1 MKALSLSTV
10 FILFLA
16 LTGQWAYADVNAVEA
31 TIDRNPV
38 MLDEAIRLTVT
49 ADGSVERDAFDS
61 SPLLKDFVVGRTSVS
76 SQTSIVNFDTKRTT
90 VWTTTL
96 FPRKEGTFT
105 IPALTI
111 EGKRTQPIN
120 VQVIPVQEQSNV
132 ARDYFVTTDI
142 DTKEAYLNQQLLYT
156 VKLFLSSNIERGS
169 LQAPEMQN
177 AEITQ
182 LGEDKQYTDIVNG
195 RRYQIIERQFAV
207 VPQSSGEFI
216 LRGPIFT
223 GEVMAANTNQRFG
236 FFNRTQQI
244 NRVGPDITVNIKPIP
259 SDINYPWLPSEMV
272 RVDEEWPQGDVF
284 VAGEPVT
291 RIVTLTALGVVEEQL
306 PDIPE
311 FYPPNFKLY
320 PDQSNTTT
328 VERNQN
334 LISQRQT
341 SLAII
346 PTESGT
352 FVLPEI
358 TIPWFNTLTEK
369 TEYATIPARTITVQA
384 ASNAN
389 NANTDAGSA
398 QGALN
403 NTANTQLPA
412 SDNNQTSS
420 ENSQGAETT
429 STASQSE
436 AELGPQI
443 QDSSILQS
451 PLFIGITAFI
461 SVCWLV
467 TLLGWYVTH
476 KKLKRL
482 LASGALP
489 NAAYSDTQSNNLSEQ
504 QAYEHLLA
512 VAKQH
517 NLKALDNALQ
527 KWLSLLNGDRSQRAM
542 PGDIPESKGIKV
554 PIEQLHRLRFSA
566 SQQANNDDSLKQ
578 HINLLIDAIKQTR
591 SNWLNNKESKK
602 NTLSDLY
609 PTS

>member
-1 MKALSLSTV
+1 MRALLQSTRIVFLLTLLLST
-10 FILFLA
+10 A
-16 LTGQWAYADVNAVEA
+16 AYADVNSLEA

-49 ADGSVERDAFDS
+49 ADGSADRDAFDS

-105 IPALTI
+105 IPSLTI
-111 EGKRTQPIN
+111 EGKSTKPIQ
-120 VQVIPVQEQSNV
+120 VKVIPVQEQSNV

-142 DTKEAYLNQQLLYT
+142 DVKEAYLNQQLLYT

-207 VPQSSGEFI
+207 VPQASGEFT

-259 SDINYPWLPSEMV
+259 QGIDYPWLPSEMV
-272 RVDEEWPQGDVF
+272 RVDEEWPQGDSF

-328 VERNQN
+328 VEKDQS

-346 PTESGT
+346 PTQPGN

-358 TIPWFNTLTEK
+358 TIPWFNTLTQQ
-369 TEYATIPARTITVQA
+369 TEYATIPARSITVA
-384 ASNAN
+384 PASGAN
-389 NANTDAGSA
+389 NANTPNSLDTPSMSSASNEDIQNDIPSTAKQPNASASSKDKPLDSASGEVNTDESTQLNWMVTCALLVLFIIALTGWLVTYRKLKQAQFMGPGITNKTGSA
-398 QGALN
+398 QRPHSYAQWDEKAQFQNLM
-403 NTANTQLPA
+403 
-412 SDNNQTSS
+412 
-420 ENSQGAETT
+420 
-429 STASQSE
+429 
-436 AELGPQI
+436 
-443 QDSSILQS
+443 
-451 PLFIGITAFI
+451 
-461 SVCWLV
+461 SVIKAKD
-467 TLLGWYVTH
+467 T
-476 KKLKRL
+476 RL
-482 LASGALP
+482 LTSAL
-489 NAAYSDTQSNNLSEQ
+489 
-504 QAYEHLLA
+504 
-512 VAKQH
+512 KQWI
-517 NLKALDNALQ
+517 NALTSGKAQ
-527 KWLSLLNGDRSQRAM
+527 LSQF
-542 PGDIPESKGIKV
+542 EGINASV
-554 PIEQLHRLRFSA
+554 NELYALRFSA
-566 SQQANNDDSLKQ
+566 NKADANTQSKQ
-578 HINLLIDAIKQTR
+578 VMKALDKLSHEAKLARSEWKQK
-591 SNWLNNKESKK
+591 SEGNN
-602 NTLSDLY
+602 NTLSALY
-609 PTS
+609 PAS

>member
-1 MKALSLSTV
+1 MRALLQSTRIVFLLTLLLST
-10 FILFLA
+10 A
-16 LTGQWAYADVNAVEA
+16 AYADVNSLEA

-49 ADGSVERDAFDS
+49 ADGSADRDAFDS

-105 IPALTI
+105 IPSLTI
-111 EGKRTQPIN
+111 EGKSTKPIQ
-120 VQVIPVQEQSNV
+120 VKVIPVQEQSNV

-142 DTKEAYLNQQLLYT
+142 DVKEAYLNQQLLYT

-207 VPQSSGEFI
+207 VPQASGEFT

-259 SDINYPWLPSEMV
+259 QGIDYPWLPSEMV
-272 RVDEEWPQGDVF
+272 RVDEEWPQGDSF

-328 VERNQN
+328 VEKDQS

-346 PTESGT
+346 PTQPGN

-358 TIPWFNTLTEK
+358 TIPWFNTLTQQ
-369 TEYATIPARTITVQA
+369 TEYATIPARSITVA
-384 ASNAN
+384 PASGAN
-389 NANTDAGSA
+389 NANTPNSLDTPSMSSASNEDIQNDIPSTATQPNASASNENKPLDSASSKVNTDENTQLNWMVTGALLVLFVIALTGWLVTYRKLKKAQFMGPGITHRTGSA
-398 QGALN
+398 QRPHSYAQWDEKAQFQNLM
-403 NTANTQLPA
+403 
-412 SDNNQTSS
+412 
-420 ENSQGAETT
+420 
-429 STASQSE
+429 
-436 AELGPQI
+436 
-443 QDSSILQS
+443 
-451 PLFIGITAFI
+451 
-461 SVCWLV
+461 SVIKAKD
-467 TLLGWYVTH
+467 T
-476 KKLKRL
+476 RL
-482 LASGALP
+482 LTSAL
-489 NAAYSDTQSNNLSEQ
+489 
-504 QAYEHLLA
+504 
-512 VAKQH
+512 KQWI
-517 NLKALDNALQ
+517 NALTSGKAQ
-527 KWLSLLNGDRSQRAM
+527 LSQF
-542 PGDIPESKGIKV
+542 EGINASV
-554 PIEQLHRLRFSA
+554 NELYALRFSA
-566 SQQANNDDSLKQ
+566 NKADASTQSKQVMKALDKLSHEAKLARSEWKQKSEGNN
-578 HINLLIDAIKQTR
+578 
-591 SNWLNNKESKK
+591 
-602 NTLSDLY
+602 NTLSALY
-609 PTS
+609 PAS

>member
-1 MKALSLSTV
+1 MRALLQSTRIVFLLTLLLST
-10 FILFLA
+10 A
-16 LTGQWAYADVNAVEA
+16 AYADVNSLEA

-49 ADGSVERDAFDS
+49 ADGSADRDAFDS

-105 IPALTI
+105 IPSLTI
-111 EGKRTQPIN
+111 EGKSTKPIQ
-120 VQVIPVQEQSNV
+120 VKVIPVQEQSNV

-142 DTKEAYLNQQLLYT
+142 DVKEAYLNQQLLYT

-207 VPQSSGEFI
+207 VPQASGEFT

-259 SDINYPWLPSEMV
+259 QGIDYPWLPSEMV
-272 RVDEEWPQGDVF
+272 RVDEEWPQGDSF

-291 RIVTLTALGVVEEQL
+291 RIITLTALGVVEEQL

-328 VERNQN
+328 VEKDQS

-346 PTESGT
+346 PTQPGN

-358 TIPWFNTLTEK
+358 TIPWFNTLTQQ
-369 TEYATIPARTITVQA
+369 TEYATIPARSITVA
-384 ASNAN
+384 PASSAN
-389 NANTDAGSA
+389 NANTSNIPNTPLSSSTGTDAIQNDIPSTATKPSVSTNDEGKPLGSA
-398 QGALN
+398 SGEVNTDKNNQLNWMVIGVLLALFVIALTGWLFTYRKLKQAQSTGLGITHKTSSAQRIHSSAQWDEKAHFQSLMSVIKAKNTRELTPALN
-403 NTANTQLPA
+403 KWIKALTLGNAQL
-412 SDNNQTSS
+412 
-420 ENSQGAETT
+420 SQ
-429 STASQSE
+429 
-436 AELGPQI
+436 
-443 QDSSILQS
+443 
-451 PLFIGITAFI
+451 FKGIT
-461 SVCWLV
+461 
-467 TLLGWYVTH
+467 
-476 KKLKRL
+476 
-482 LASGALP
+482 
-489 NAAYSDTQSNNLSEQ
+489 
-504 QAYEHLLA
+504 
-512 VAKQH
+512 
-517 NLKALDNALQ
+517 
-527 KWLSLLNGDRSQRAM
+527 DRVNELYA
-542 PGDIPESKGIKV
+542 
-554 PIEQLHRLRFSA
+554 LRFSA
-566 SQQANNDDSLKQ
+566 NKVDVSAQSKQ
-578 HINLLIDAIKQTR
+578 CASSIR
-591 SNWLNNKESKK
+591 
-602 NTLSDLY
+602 
-609 PTS
+609 

>member
-1 MKALSLSTV
+1 MRALLQSTRIVFLLTLLLST
-10 FILFLA
+10 A
-16 LTGQWAYADVNAVEA
+16 AYADVNSLEA

-49 ADGSVERDAFDS
+49 ADGSADRDAFDS

-105 IPALTI
+105 IPSLTI
-111 EGKRTQPIN
+111 EGKSTQPIQ
-120 VQVIPVQEQSNV
+120 VKVIPVQEKSNV

-142 DTKEAYLNQQLLYT
+142 DVKEAYLNQQLLYT

-207 VPQSSGEFI
+207 VPQASGEFT

-259 SDINYPWLPSEMV
+259 QGIDYPWLPSAMV
-272 RVDEEWPQGDVF
+272 RVDEEWPQGDSF

-328 VERNQN
+328 VEKDQS

-346 PTESGT
+346 PTQPGN

-358 TIPWFNTLTEK
+358 TIPWFNTLTQQ
-369 TEYATIPARTITVQA
+369 TEYSTIPARSITVA
-384 ASNAN
+384 PASGAN
-389 NANTDAGSA
+389 NANTPNSLDTPSISSASNEDIQNDIPTTAKQPNASASNEDKPLDSASGDVSTDESTQLNWMVTCALLVLFIIALTGWLVTYRKLKQAQFMGPGLTNKTGSA
-398 QGALN
+398 QRPHSYAQWDEKAQFQNLM
-403 NTANTQLPA
+403 
-412 SDNNQTSS
+412 
-420 ENSQGAETT
+420 
-429 STASQSE
+429 
-436 AELGPQI
+436 
-443 QDSSILQS
+443 
-451 PLFIGITAFI
+451 
-461 SVCWLV
+461 SVIKAKD
-467 TLLGWYVTH
+467 T
-476 KKLKRL
+476 RL
-482 LASGALP
+482 LTPAL
-489 NAAYSDTQSNNLSEQ
+489 
-504 QAYEHLLA
+504 
-512 VAKQH
+512 KQWI
-517 NLKALDNALQ
+517 NALTSGKAQ
-527 KWLSLLNGDRSQRAM
+527 LSQF
-542 PGDIPESKGIKV
+542 EGINASV
-554 PIEQLHRLRFSA
+554 NELYALRFSA
-566 SQQANNDDSLKQ
+566 NKADANTQSKQ
-578 HINLLIDAIKQTR
+578 VMKALDKLSHEAKLARSEWKQK
-591 SNWLNNKESKK
+591 SEGNN
-602 NTLSDLY
+602 NTLSALY
-609 PTS
+609 PAS

>member
-1 MKALSLSTV
+1 MRALLQSTRIVFLLTLLLST
-10 FILFLA
+10 A
-16 LTGQWAYADVNAVEA
+16 AYADVNSLEA

-49 ADGSVERDAFDS
+49 ADGSADRDAFDS

-105 IPALTI
+105 IPSLTI
-111 EGKRTQPIN
+111 EGKSTKPIQ
-120 VQVIPVQEQSNV
+120 VKVIPVQEQSNV

-142 DTKEAYLNQQLLYT
+142 DVKEAYLNQQLLYT

-207 VPQSSGEFI
+207 VPQASGEFT

-259 SDINYPWLPSEMV
+259 QGIDYPWLPSEMV
-272 RVDEEWPQGDVF
+272 RVDEEWPQGDSF

-328 VERNQN
+328 VEKDQS

-346 PTESGT
+346 PTQPGN

-358 TIPWFNTLTEK
+358 TIPWFNTLTQQ
-369 TEYATIPARTITVQA
+369 TEYATIPARSITVA
-384 ASNAN
+384 PASGAN
-389 NANTDAGSA
+389 NANTPNSLDTPSMSSASNEDIQNDIPSTATQPNASASNEDRPLDRASGEDNTDENTQLNWMVTGALLVLFIIALTGWLVTYRKLKQAQFMGPGITNKTGSA
-398 QGALN
+398 QRPHSYAQWDEKAQFQNLMSAIKAKD
-403 NTANTQLPA
+403 T
-412 SDNNQTSS
+412 
-420 ENSQGAETT
+420 
-429 STASQSE
+429 
-436 AELGPQI
+436 
-443 QDSSILQS
+443 
-451 PLFIGITAFI
+451 
-461 SVCWLV
+461 
-467 TLLGWYVTH
+467 
-476 KKLKRL
+476 RL
-482 LASGALP
+482 LTSAL
-489 NAAYSDTQSNNLSEQ
+489 
-504 QAYEHLLA
+504 
-512 VAKQH
+512 KQWI
-517 NLKALDNALQ
+517 NALTSGKAQ
-527 KWLSLLNGDRSQRAM
+527 LSQF
-542 PGDIPESKGIKV
+542 EGINASV
-554 PIEQLHRLRFSA
+554 NELYALRFSA
-566 SQQANNDDSLKQ
+566 NKADANTQSKQ
-578 HINLLIDAIKQTR
+578 VMKALDKLSHEAKLARSEWKQK
-591 SNWLNNKESKK
+591 SEGNN
-602 NTLSDLY
+602 NTLSALY
-609 PTS
+609 PAS

>member
-1 MKALSLSTV
+1 MKALSLSTLFSLIFAV
-10 FILFLA
+10 FSQA
-16 LTGQWAYADVNAVEA
+16 VQADVNSVEA

-49 ADGSVERDAFDS
+49 ADGSAERDAFDS

-96 FPRKEGTFT
+96 FPRKEGSFT

-111 EGKRTQPIN
+111 EGKQTRPIE

-132 ARDYFVTTDI
+132 ARDYFVTTEI

-169 LQAPEMQN
+169 LQAPQMPN
-177 AEITQ
+177 AEINQ
-182 LGEDKQYTDIVNG
+182 LGEDKQYTDIING

-207 VPQSSGEFI
+207 VPQSSGEFT

-259 SDINYPWLPSEMV
+259 QGIDYSWLPSEMV
-272 RVDEEWPQGDVF
+272 RVDEEWPQGDTF
-284 VAGEPVT
+284 VVGEPVT

-328 VERNQN
+328 VERDQN

-346 PTESGT
+346 PTEAGT

-358 TIPWFNTLTEK
+358 TIPWFNTLTEQ
-369 TEYATIPARTITVQA
+369 TEYATIPARTITVSATPNTKGNGITATNSATQVQP
-384 ASNAN
+384 SSGEGTAN
-389 NANTDAGSA
+389 NEQANAE
-398 QGALN
+398 N
-403 NTANTQLPA
+403 A
-412 SDNNQTSS
+412 SDNLASNQDKVTGAQGDTSLFDHS
-420 ENSQGAETT
+420 LLMWL
-429 STASQSE
+429 TA
-436 AELGPQI
+436 
-443 QDSSILQS
+443 ILA
-451 PLFIGITAFI
+451 AF
-461 SVCWLV
+461 SVAS
-467 TLLGWYVTH
+467 LLGWYVTH
-476 KKLKRL
+476 KKLQRVLKHGP
-482 LASGALP
+482 SSMGIQITSKSTDTTEQE
-489 NAAYSDTQSNNLSEQ
+489 AYSQLLS
-504 QAYEHLLA
+504 

-517 NLKALDNALQ
+517 NIKELDNALQ
-527 KWLSLLNGDRSQRAM
+527 LWLSTLSGDRQRRAM
-542 PGDIPESKGIKV
+542 PGDIPESKRIQA
-554 PIEQLHRLRFSA
+554 PIEEIHRLRFSA
-566 SQQANNDDSLKQ
+566 TGGPLNNNTIKQ
-578 HINLLIDAIKQTR
+578 HMTSLIHAVKETR
-591 SNWLNNKESKK
+591 KEWLSKNKSPS

-609 PTS
+609 PAS

>member
-1 MKALSLSTV
+1 MRALLQSTRIVFLLTLLLST
-10 FILFLA
+10 A
-16 LTGQWAYADVNAVEA
+16 AYADVNSLEA

-49 ADGSVERDAFDS
+49 ADGSADRDAFDS

-105 IPALTI
+105 IPSLTI
-111 EGKRTQPIN
+111 EGKSTQPIQ
-120 VQVIPVQEQSNV
+120 VKVIPVQEQSNV

-142 DTKEAYLNQQLLYT
+142 DVKEAYLNQQLLYT

-207 VPQSSGEFI
+207 VPQASGEFT

-259 SDINYPWLPSEMV
+259 QGIDYPWLPSEMV
-272 RVDEEWPQGDVF
+272 RVDEEWPQGDSF

-328 VERNQN
+328 VEKDQS

-346 PTESGT
+346 PTQPGN

-358 TIPWFNTLTEK
+358 TIPWFNTLTQQ
-369 TEYATIPARTITVQA
+369 TEYATIPARSITVA
-384 ASNAN
+384 PASGAN
-389 NANTDAGSA
+389 NANTPNSLDTPSMSSASNEDIQNDIPSTATQPNASASNEDKPLDSASGEVNTDENTQLNWMVTGALLVLFVIALTGWLVTYRKLKQAQFMGVGITNKTGSA
-398 QGALN
+398 QRLHSYAQWDEKAQFQNLM
-403 NTANTQLPA
+403 
-412 SDNNQTSS
+412 
-420 ENSQGAETT
+420 
-429 STASQSE
+429 
-436 AELGPQI
+436 
-443 QDSSILQS
+443 
-451 PLFIGITAFI
+451 
-461 SVCWLV
+461 SVIKAKD
-467 TLLGWYVTH
+467 T
-476 KKLKRL
+476 RL
-482 LASGALP
+482 LTPAL
-489 NAAYSDTQSNNLSEQ
+489 
-504 QAYEHLLA
+504 
-512 VAKQH
+512 KQWI
-517 NLKALDNALQ
+517 NALTSGKAQ
-527 KWLSLLNGDRSQRAM
+527 LSQF
-542 PGDIPESKGIKV
+542 EGINASV
-554 PIEQLHRLRFSA
+554 NELYALRFSA
-566 SQQANNDDSLKQ
+566 NKADANTQSKQ
-578 HINLLIDAIKQTR
+578 VMKALDKLSHEAKLARSEWKQK
-591 SNWLNNKESKK
+591 SEGNN
-602 NTLSDLY
+602 NTLSALY
-609 PTS
+609 PAS

>member
-1 MKALSLSTV
+1 MRALLQSTLIVFLLTLLLST
-10 FILFLA
+10 A
-16 LTGQWAYADVNAVEA
+16 AYADVHSLEA

-49 ADGSVERDAFDS
+49 ADGSADRDAFDS

-105 IPALTI
+105 IPSLTI
-111 EGKRTQPIN
+111 EGKSTQPIQ
-120 VQVIPVQEQSNV
+120 VKVIPVQEQSNV

-142 DTKEAYLNQQLLYT
+142 DVKEAYLNQQLLYT

-207 VPQSSGEFI
+207 VPQASGEFA

-259 SDINYPWLPSEMV
+259 QGIDYPWLPSAMV
-272 RVDEEWPQGDVF
+272 RVDEEWPQGDSF

-328 VERNQN
+328 VEKDQS

-346 PTESGT
+346 PTQPGN

-358 TIPWFNTLTEK
+358 TIPWFNTLTQQ
-369 TEYATIPARTITVQA
+369 TEYATIPARSITVA
-384 ASNAN
+384 PASGAN
-389 NANTDAGSA
+389 NANTPNSLDTPSISSASNEDIQNDIPSAAKQPNASASSEDKPLDSASGEVNTDESTQLNWMVTCALLVLFIIALTGWLVTYRKLKQAQFMGPGITNKTGSA
-398 QGALN
+398 QRPHSYAQWDEKAQFQNLM
-403 NTANTQLPA
+403 
-412 SDNNQTSS
+412 
-420 ENSQGAETT
+420 
-429 STASQSE
+429 
-436 AELGPQI
+436 
-443 QDSSILQS
+443 
-451 PLFIGITAFI
+451 
-461 SVCWLV
+461 SVIKAKD
-467 TLLGWYVTH
+467 T
-476 KKLKRL
+476 RL
-482 LASGALP
+482 LTSAL
-489 NAAYSDTQSNNLSEQ
+489 
-504 QAYEHLLA
+504 
-512 VAKQH
+512 KQWI
-517 NLKALDNALQ
+517 NALTSGKAQ
-527 KWLSLLNGDRSQRAM
+527 LSQF
-542 PGDIPESKGIKV
+542 EGINASV
-554 PIEQLHRLRFSA
+554 NELYALRFSA
-566 SQQANNDDSLKQ
+566 NKADASTQSKQVMKALDKLSHEAKLARSEWKQKSEGNN
-578 HINLLIDAIKQTR
+578 
-591 SNWLNNKESKK
+591 
-602 NTLSDLY
+602 NTLSALY
-609 PTS
+609 PAS

>member
-1 MKALSLSTV
+1 MKALLQSTCFIFMLTTILSTNA
-10 FILFLA
+10 F
-16 LTGQWAYADVNAVEA
+16 ADVNAVEA

-38 MLDEAIRLTVT
+38 MIDEAIRLTIT
-49 ADGSVERDAFDS
+49 ADGSADRDAFDS

-105 IPALTI
+105 IPSLTV
-111 EGKRTQPIN
+111 EGKSTKPIQ

-142 DTKEAYLNQQLLYT
+142 DLKEAYLNQQLLYT

-177 AEITQ
+177 AEIKQ

-207 VPQSSGEFI
+207 VPQASGEFT

-259 SDINYPWLPSEMV
+259 QGIDYPWLPSEMV
-272 RVDEEWPQGDVF
+272 RVDEEWPQGDTF

-328 VERNQN
+328 VEKDQS

-346 PTESGT
+346 PTQAGN

-358 TIPWFNTLTEK
+358 TVPWFNTLTQQ
-369 TEYATIPARTITVQA
+369 TEYATIPARSITVA
-384 ASNAN
+384 PASGVNKGNTA
-389 NANTDAGSA
+389 NANTPVSSSTTVENVPNDVPSTAAQSSTDADNKTNAS
-398 QGALN
+398 N
-403 NTANTQLPA
+403 NASGDANTNKIAPLYWVVTGVFIA
-412 SDNNQTSS
+412 
-420 ENSQGAETT
+420 
-429 STASQSE
+429 
-436 AELGPQI
+436 
-443 QDSSILQS
+443 
-451 PLFIGITAFI
+451 LFIIALAG
-461 SVCWLV
+461 WLY
-467 TLLGWYVTH
+467 TYR
-476 KKLKRL
+476 KLK
-482 LASGALP
+482 
-489 NAAYSDTQSNNLSEQ
+489 QSRTFGQNSSVK
-504 QAYEHLLA
+504 H
-512 VAKQH
+512 VVPGS
-517 NLKALDNALQ
+517 NALTNLDEKAQ
-527 KWLSLLNGDRSQRAM
+527 YQNLMSVIKAKDLRSLSPSLKQWINALTAGNVKQSQF
-542 PGDIPESKGIKV
+542 ESINRIV
-554 PIEQLHRLRFSA
+554 NELYALRFSA
-566 SQQANNDDSLKQ
+566 NKSDASVQTTQITKVLEELSNEVKRTRNEWKRKDASDD
-578 HINLLIDAIKQTR
+578 H
-591 SNWLNNKESKK
+591 
-602 NTLSDLY
+602 TLSNLY
-609 PTS
+609 PAS

>member
-1 MKALSLSTV
+1 MRALLQSTLIVFLLTLLLST
-10 FILFLA
+10 A
-16 LTGQWAYADVNAVEA
+16 AYADVNSLEA

-49 ADGSVERDAFDS
+49 ADGSADRDAFDS

-105 IPALTI
+105 IPSLTI
-111 EGKRTQPIN
+111 EGKSTQPIQ
-120 VQVIPVQEQSNV
+120 VKVIPVQEQSNV

-142 DTKEAYLNQQLLYT
+142 DVKEAYLNQQLLYT

-207 VPQSSGEFI
+207 VPQASGEFT

-259 SDINYPWLPSEMV
+259 QGIDYPWLPSEMV
-272 RVDEEWPQGDVF
+272 RVDEEWPQGDSF

-328 VERNQN
+328 VEKDQS

-346 PTESGT
+346 PTQPGN

-358 TIPWFNTLTEK
+358 TIPWFNTLTQQ
-369 TEYATIPARTITVQA
+369 TEYATIPARSITVA
-384 ASNAN
+384 PASGAN
-389 NANTDAGSA
+389 NANTPNSLDTPSMSSASNEDIQNDIPSTATQPNASASNEGKPLDSASGEVNTDENTQLNWMVIGALLVLFVIALTGWLVTYRKLKQAQFMGVGITNKTGSA
-398 QGALN
+398 QRLHSYAQWDEKAQFQNLM
-403 NTANTQLPA
+403 
-412 SDNNQTSS
+412 
-420 ENSQGAETT
+420 
-429 STASQSE
+429 
-436 AELGPQI
+436 
-443 QDSSILQS
+443 
-451 PLFIGITAFI
+451 
-461 SVCWLV
+461 SVIKAKD
-467 TLLGWYVTH
+467 T
-476 KKLKRL
+476 RL
-482 LASGALP
+482 LTPAL
-489 NAAYSDTQSNNLSEQ
+489 
-504 QAYEHLLA
+504 
-512 VAKQH
+512 KQWI
-517 NLKALDNALQ
+517 NALTSGKAQ
-527 KWLSLLNGDRSQRAM
+527 LSQF
-542 PGDIPESKGIKV
+542 EGINASV
-554 PIEQLHRLRFSA
+554 NELYALRFSA
-566 SQQANNDDSLKQ
+566 NKADASTQSKQVMKALDKLSHEAKLARSEWKRKSEGNN
-578 HINLLIDAIKQTR
+578 
-591 SNWLNNKESKK
+591 
-602 NTLSDLY
+602 NTLSALY
-609 PTS
+609 PAS

>member
-1 MKALSLSTV
+1 MRALLQSTRIVFLLTLLLST
-10 FILFLA
+10 A
-16 LTGQWAYADVNAVEA
+16 AYADVNSLEA

-49 ADGSVERDAFDS
+49 ADGSADRDAFDS

-105 IPALTI
+105 IPSLTI
-111 EGKRTQPIN
+111 EGKSTKPIQ
-120 VQVIPVQEQSNV
+120 VKVIPVQEQSNV

-142 DTKEAYLNQQLLYT
+142 DVKEAYLNQQLLYT

-207 VPQSSGEFI
+207 VPQASGEFT

-259 SDINYPWLPSEMV
+259 QGIDYPWLPSEMV
-272 RVDEEWPQGDVF
+272 RVDEEWPQGDSF

-328 VERNQN
+328 VEKDQS

-346 PTESGT
+346 PTQPGN

-358 TIPWFNTLTEK
+358 TIPWFNTLTQQ
-369 TEYATIPARTITVQA
+369 TEYATIPARSITVA
-384 ASNAN
+384 PASGAN
-389 NANTDAGSA
+389 NANTPNSLDTPSISSASNEDIQNDIPSTATQPNASASNEDRPLNSASSEVSTDENTQLNWMVTGALLVLFVIALTGWLVTYRKLKKAQFMGPGITHRTGSA
-398 QGALN
+398 QRLHSYAQWDEKAQFQNLM
-403 NTANTQLPA
+403 
-412 SDNNQTSS
+412 
-420 ENSQGAETT
+420 
-429 STASQSE
+429 
-436 AELGPQI
+436 
-443 QDSSILQS
+443 
-451 PLFIGITAFI
+451 
-461 SVCWLV
+461 SVIKAKD
-467 TLLGWYVTH
+467 T
-476 KKLKRL
+476 RL
-482 LASGALP
+482 LTPALKQWINTLTSGKAQLSQFEGINAS
-489 NAAYSDTQSNNLSEQ
+489 
-504 QAYEHLLA
+504 
-512 VAKQH
+512 V
-517 NLKALDNALQ
+517 NALY
-527 KWLSLLNGDRSQRAM
+527 A
-542 PGDIPESKGIKV
+542 
-554 PIEQLHRLRFSA
+554 LRFSA
-566 SQQANNDDSLKQ
+566 NKADANTQSKQ
-578 HINLLIDAIKQTR
+578 VMKALDKLSHEAKLARSEWKQK
-591 SNWLNNKESKK
+591 SEGNN
-602 NTLSDLY
+602 NTLSALY
-609 PTS
+609 PAS

>member
-1 MKALSLSTV
+1 MRALLQSTLIVFLLTLLLST
-10 FILFLA
+10 A
-16 LTGQWAYADVNAVEA
+16 AYADVNSLEA

-49 ADGSVERDAFDS
+49 ADGSADRDAFDS

-105 IPALTI
+105 IPSLTI
-111 EGKRTQPIN
+111 EGKSTQPIQ
-120 VQVIPVQEQSNV
+120 VKVIPVQEQSNV

-142 DTKEAYLNQQLLYT
+142 DVKEAYLNQQLLYT

-182 LGEDKQYTDIVNG
+182 LGEDKQFTDIVNG

-207 VPQSSGEFI
+207 VPQASGEFT

-259 SDINYPWLPSEMV
+259 QGIDYPWLPSEMV
-272 RVDEEWPQGDVF
+272 RVDEEWPQGDSF
-284 VAGEPVT
+284 VTGEPVT

-328 VERNQN
+328 VEKDQS

-346 PTESGT
+346 PTQPGN

-358 TIPWFNTLTEK
+358 TIPWFNTLTQQ
-369 TEYATIPARTITVQA
+369 TEYATIPARSITVA
-384 ASNAN
+384 PASGAN
-389 NANTDAGSA
+389 NANTPNSLDTPSMSSASNEDIQNDIPSTATQPNASASNEDKSLDRASGEDNTDENTQLDRMVTGALLMLFIIALTGWLVTYRKLKQAQFMGPGTTNKTGSA
-398 QGALN
+398 QRPHSYAQWDEKAQFQNLM
-403 NTANTQLPA
+403 
-412 SDNNQTSS
+412 
-420 ENSQGAETT
+420 
-429 STASQSE
+429 
-436 AELGPQI
+436 
-443 QDSSILQS
+443 
-451 PLFIGITAFI
+451 
-461 SVCWLV
+461 SVIKAKD
-467 TLLGWYVTH
+467 T
-476 KKLKRL
+476 RL
-482 LASGALP
+482 LTSAL
-489 NAAYSDTQSNNLSEQ
+489 
-504 QAYEHLLA
+504 
-512 VAKQH
+512 KQWI
-517 NLKALDNALQ
+517 NALTSGKAQ
-527 KWLSLLNGDRSQRAM
+527 LSQF
-542 PGDIPESKGIKV
+542 EGINASV
-554 PIEQLHRLRFSA
+554 NELYALRFSA
-566 SQQANNDDSLKQ
+566 NKANASTQSKQ
-578 HINLLIDAIKQTR
+578 VMKALDKLSHEAKLARSEWKQK
-591 SNWLNNKESKK
+591 SEGNN
-602 NTLSDLY
+602 NTLSALY
-609 PTS
+609 PAS

>member
-1 MKALSLSTV
+1 MRALLQSTRIVFLLTLLLST
-10 FILFLA
+10 A
-16 LTGQWAYADVNAVEA
+16 AYADVNSLEA

-49 ADGSVERDAFDS
+49 ADGSADRDAFDS

-105 IPALTI
+105 IPSLTI
-111 EGKRTQPIN
+111 EGKSTQPIQ
-120 VQVIPVQEQSNV
+120 VKVIPVQEKSNV

-142 DTKEAYLNQQLLYT
+142 DVKEAYLNQQLLYT

-207 VPQSSGEFI
+207 VPQASGEFT

-259 SDINYPWLPSEMV
+259 QGIDYPWLPSEMV
-272 RVDEEWPQGDVF
+272 RVDEEWPQGDSF

-328 VERNQN
+328 VEKDQS

-346 PTESGT
+346 PTQPGN

-358 TIPWFNTLTEK
+358 TIPWFNTLTQQ
-369 TEYATIPARTITVQA
+369 TEYATIPARSITVA
-384 ASNAN
+384 PASGAN
-389 NANTDAGSA
+389 NANTPNSLDTPSMSSASNEDIQNDIPSAAKQPNASASSKDKPLDSASGEVNTDESTQLNWMVTCALLVLFIIALTGWLVTYRKLKQAQFMGPGITNKTGSA
-398 QGALN
+398 QRPHSYAQWDEKAQFQNLM
-403 NTANTQLPA
+403 
-412 SDNNQTSS
+412 
-420 ENSQGAETT
+420 
-429 STASQSE
+429 
-436 AELGPQI
+436 
-443 QDSSILQS
+443 
-451 PLFIGITAFI
+451 
-461 SVCWLV
+461 SVIKAKD
-467 TLLGWYVTH
+467 T
-476 KKLKRL
+476 RL
-482 LASGALP
+482 LTPAL
-489 NAAYSDTQSNNLSEQ
+489 
-504 QAYEHLLA
+504 
-512 VAKQH
+512 KQWI
-517 NLKALDNALQ
+517 NALTSGKAQ
-527 KWLSLLNGDRSQRAM
+527 LSQF
-542 PGDIPESKGIKV
+542 EGINASV
-554 PIEQLHRLRFSA
+554 NELYALRFSA
-566 SQQANNDDSLKQ
+566 NKADANTQSKQ
-578 HINLLIDAIKQTR
+578 VMKALDKLSHEAKLARSEWKQK
-591 SNWLNNKESKK
+591 SEGNN
-602 NTLSDLY
+602 NTLSALY
-609 PTS
+609 PAS

>member
-1 MKALSLSTV
+1 MRALLQSTLIVFLLTLLLST
-10 FILFLA
+10 A
-16 LTGQWAYADVNAVEA
+16 AYADVNSLEA

-49 ADGSVERDAFDS
+49 ADGSADRDAFDS

-105 IPALTI
+105 IPSLTI
-111 EGKRTQPIN
+111 EGKSTKPIQ
-120 VQVIPVQEQSNV
+120 VKVIPVQEQSNV

-142 DTKEAYLNQQLLYT
+142 DVKEAYLNQQLLYT

-207 VPQSSGEFI
+207 VPQASGEFT

-259 SDINYPWLPSEMV
+259 QGIDYPWLPSEMV
-272 RVDEEWPQGDVF
+272 RVDEEWPQGDSF

-328 VERNQN
+328 VEKDQS

-346 PTESGT
+346 PTQPGN

-358 TIPWFNTLTEK
+358 TIPWFNTLTQQ
-369 TEYATIPARTITVQA
+369 TEYATIPARSITVA
-384 ASNAN
+384 PASGAN
-389 NANTDAGSA
+389 NANTPNRLDTPSISSASNEDIQNDIPSTAPQTNASASNENKPLDSASGDVSTDESTQLNWMVTGALLVLFVIALTGWLVTYRKLKQAQFMGVGITNKTGSA
-398 QGALN
+398 QRLHSYAQWDEKAQFQNLM
-403 NTANTQLPA
+403 
-412 SDNNQTSS
+412 
-420 ENSQGAETT
+420 
-429 STASQSE
+429 
-436 AELGPQI
+436 
-443 QDSSILQS
+443 
-451 PLFIGITAFI
+451 
-461 SVCWLV
+461 SVIKAKD
-467 TLLGWYVTH
+467 T
-476 KKLKRL
+476 RL
-482 LASGALP
+482 LTPAL
-489 NAAYSDTQSNNLSEQ
+489 
-504 QAYEHLLA
+504 
-512 VAKQH
+512 KQWI
-517 NLKALDNALQ
+517 NALTSGKAQ
-527 KWLSLLNGDRSQRAM
+527 LSQF
-542 PGDIPESKGIKV
+542 EGINASV
-554 PIEQLHRLRFSA
+554 NELYALRFSA
-566 SQQANNDDSLKQ
+566 NKADASTQSKQVMKALDKLSHEAKLARSEWKQKSEGNN
-578 HINLLIDAIKQTR
+578 
-591 SNWLNNKESKK
+591 
-602 NTLSDLY
+602 NTLSALY
-609 PTS
+609 PAS

>member
-1 MKALSLSTV
+1 MRALLQSTRIVFLLTLLLST
-10 FILFLA
+10 A
-16 LTGQWAYADVNAVEA
+16 AYADVNSLEA

-49 ADGSVERDAFDS
+49 ADGSADRDAFDS

-105 IPALTI
+105 IPSLTI
-111 EGKRTQPIN
+111 EGKSTKPIQ
-120 VQVIPVQEQSNV
+120 VKVIPVQEQSNV

-142 DTKEAYLNQQLLYT
+142 DVKEAYLNQQLLYT

-207 VPQSSGEFI
+207 VPQASGEFT

-259 SDINYPWLPSEMV
+259 QGIDYPWLPSEMV
-272 RVDEEWPQGDVF
+272 RVDEEWPQGDSF
-284 VAGEPVT
+284 VTGEPVT

-328 VERNQN
+328 VEKDQS

-346 PTESGT
+346 PTQPGN

-358 TIPWFNTLTEK
+358 TIPWFNTLTQQ
-369 TEYATIPARTITVQA
+369 TEYATIPARSITVA
-384 ASNAN
+384 PASGAN
-389 NANTDAGSA
+389 NANTPNSLDTPSMSSASNEDIQNDIPSTATQPNASASNEDRPLDRASGEDNTDENTQLNWMVTGALLVLFVIALTGWLVTYRKLKQAQFMGPGLTNKTGSA
-398 QGALN
+398 QRPHSYAQWDEKAQFQNLM
-403 NTANTQLPA
+403 
-412 SDNNQTSS
+412 
-420 ENSQGAETT
+420 
-429 STASQSE
+429 
-436 AELGPQI
+436 
-443 QDSSILQS
+443 
-451 PLFIGITAFI
+451 
-461 SVCWLV
+461 SVIKAKD
-467 TLLGWYVTH
+467 T
-476 KKLKRL
+476 RL
-482 LASGALP
+482 LTPAL
-489 NAAYSDTQSNNLSEQ
+489 
-504 QAYEHLLA
+504 
-512 VAKQH
+512 KQWI
-517 NLKALDNALQ
+517 NALTSGKAQ
-527 KWLSLLNGDRSQRAM
+527 LSQF
-542 PGDIPESKGIKV
+542 EGINASV
-554 PIEQLHRLRFSA
+554 NELYALRFSA
-566 SQQANNDDSLKQ
+566 NKADASTQSKQVMKALDKLSHEAKLARSEWKQKSEGNN
-578 HINLLIDAIKQTR
+578 
-591 SNWLNNKESKK
+591 
-602 NTLSDLY
+602 NTLSALY
-609 PTS
+609 PAS

>member
-1 MKALSLSTV
+1 MRALLQSTLIVFLLTLLLST
-10 FILFLA
+10 A
-16 LTGQWAYADVNAVEA
+16 AYADVNSLEA

-49 ADGSVERDAFDS
+49 ADGSADRDAFDS

-105 IPALTI
+105 IPSLTI
-111 EGKRTQPIN
+111 EGKSTKPIQ
-120 VQVIPVQEQSNV
+120 VKVIPVQEQSNV

-142 DTKEAYLNQQLLYT
+142 DLKEAYLNQQLLYT

-207 VPQSSGEFI
+207 VPQASGEFT

-259 SDINYPWLPSEMV
+259 QGIDYPWLPSEMV
-272 RVDEEWPQGDVF
+272 RVDEEWPQGDNF

-328 VERNQN
+328 VEKDQS

-346 PTESGT
+346 PTQLGN

-358 TIPWFNTLTEK
+358 TIPWFNTLTQQ
-369 TEYATIPARTITVQA
+369 TEYATIPARSITVA
-384 ASNAN
+384 PASGAN
-389 NANTDAGSA
+389 NANTSNIPNTPSTSSTGTDAIQNDIPSTATKPSVSTNDEGKPLGSA
-398 QGALN
+398 SGEVNTDKNNQLNWMVIGVLLALFVIALTGWLFTYRKLKQAQSTGLGITHKTSSAQRIHSSAQWDEKAHFQSLMSVIKAKNTRELTPALN
-403 NTANTQLPA
+403 KWTKALTLGNAQL
-412 SDNNQTSS
+412 
-420 ENSQGAETT
+420 SQ
-429 STASQSE
+429 
-436 AELGPQI
+436 
-443 QDSSILQS
+443 
-451 PLFIGITAFI
+451 FKGIT
-461 SVCWLV
+461 
-467 TLLGWYVTH
+467 
-476 KKLKRL
+476 
-482 LASGALP
+482 
-489 NAAYSDTQSNNLSEQ
+489 
-504 QAYEHLLA
+504 
-512 VAKQH
+512 
-517 NLKALDNALQ
+517 
-527 KWLSLLNGDRSQRAM
+527 DRVNELYA
-542 PGDIPESKGIKV
+542 
-554 PIEQLHRLRFSA
+554 LRFSA
-566 SQQANNDDSLKQ
+566 NKVDVSAQSKQ
-578 HINLLIDAIKQTR
+578 VTKTLEQLSHEIKIAR
-591 SNWLNNKESKK
+591 SEWKQK
-602 NTLSDLY
+602 NTKNAHTLSNLY
-609 PTS
+609 PAS

>member
-1 MKALSLSTV
+1 MRALLQSTLIVFLLTLLLST
-10 FILFLA
+10 A
-16 LTGQWAYADVNAVEA
+16 AYADVNSLEA

-49 ADGSVERDAFDS
+49 ADGSADRDAFDS

-105 IPALTI
+105 IPSLTI
-111 EGKRTQPIN
+111 EGKSTQPIQ
-120 VQVIPVQEQSNV
+120 VKVIPVQEQSNV

-142 DTKEAYLNQQLLYT
+142 DVKEAYLNQQLLYT

-207 VPQSSGEFI
+207 VPQASGEFT

-259 SDINYPWLPSEMV
+259 QGIDYPWLPSAMV
-272 RVDEEWPQGDVF
+272 RVDEEWPQGDSF

-328 VERNQN
+328 VEKDQS

-346 PTESGT
+346 PTQPGN

-358 TIPWFNTLTEK
+358 TIPWFNTLTQQ
-369 TEYATIPARTITVQA
+369 TEYATIPARSITVA
-384 ASNAN
+384 PASGAN
-389 NANTDAGSA
+389 NANTPNSLDTPSMSSASNEDIQNDIPSTATQPNASASNEGKPLDSASGEVNSDENTQLNRMVTGALLVLFIIALTGWLVTYRKLKQAQFMGVGITNKTGSA
-398 QGALN
+398 QRLHSYAQWDEKAQFQNLM
-403 NTANTQLPA
+403 
-412 SDNNQTSS
+412 
-420 ENSQGAETT
+420 
-429 STASQSE
+429 
-436 AELGPQI
+436 
-443 QDSSILQS
+443 
-451 PLFIGITAFI
+451 
-461 SVCWLV
+461 SVIKAKD
-467 TLLGWYVTH
+467 T
-476 KKLKRL
+476 RL
-482 LASGALP
+482 LTSAL
-489 NAAYSDTQSNNLSEQ
+489 
-504 QAYEHLLA
+504 
-512 VAKQH
+512 KQWI
-517 NLKALDNALQ
+517 NALTSGKAQ
-527 KWLSLLNGDRSQRAM
+527 LSQF
-542 PGDIPESKGIKV
+542 EGINASV
-554 PIEQLHRLRFSA
+554 NELYALRFSA
-566 SQQANNDDSLKQ
+566 NKADANTQSKQ
-578 HINLLIDAIKQTR
+578 VMKALDKLSHEAKLARSEWKQKSEG
-591 SNWLNNKESKK
+591 SN
-602 NTLSDLY
+602 NTLSALY
-609 PTS
+609 PAS

>member
-1 MKALSLSTV
+1 MRALLQSTG
-10 FILFLA
+10 IIFL
-16 LTGQWAYADVNAVEA
+16 LTQLISAAAYADVNSVEA

-38 MLDEAIRLTVT
+38 MLDEAIRLTIT
-49 ADGSVERDAFDS
+49 ADGSADRDAFDS

-96 FPRKEGTFT
+96 FPRKEGMFT
-105 IPALTI
+105 IPSLTI
-111 EGKRTQPIN
+111 EGKSTKPIQ
-120 VQVIPVQEQSNV
+120 VEVIPVQEQSNV

-142 DTKEAYLNQQLLYT
+142 DLNEAYLNQQLLYT

-207 VPQSSGEFI
+207 VPQASGEFT

-259 SDINYPWLPSEMV
+259 QGIDYPWLPSEMV
-272 RVDEEWPQGDVF
+272 RVDEEWPQGDNF

-328 VERNQN
+328 VEKDQS

-346 PTESGT
+346 PTQPGD

-358 TIPWFNTLTEK
+358 TIPWFNTLTQK
-369 TEYATIPARTITVQA
+369 TEYATIPARSITVA
-384 ASNAN
+384 PATGSNNPSNA
-389 NANTDAGSA
+389 
-398 QGALN
+398 
-403 NTANTQLPA
+403 LPT
-412 SDNNQTSS
+412 SD
-420 ENSQGAETT
+420 TT
-429 STASQSE
+429 V
-436 AELGPQI
+436 
-443 QDSSILQS
+443 D
-451 PLFIGITAFI
+451 
-461 SVCWLV
+461 
-467 TLLGWYVTH
+467 
-476 KKLKRL
+476 
-482 LASGALP
+482 
-489 NAAYSDTQSNNLSEQ
+489 DTQSDLPSEAIKPDVDSSKDGKPSDSIAENASISERTQ
-504 QAYEHLLA
+504 FDWVVSIVLLA
-512 VAKQH
+512 LLLVALIGWLLTYRKLKQTQLAGLTDSTKPRF
-517 NLKALDNALQ
+517 NVTAALDEKAQYQRLMAVIKAKDTSSIPLTLKQWINALTAGKAQ
-527 KWLSLLNGDRSQRAM
+527 LSQFEGINSALNEIYA
-542 PGDIPESKGIKV
+542 
-554 PIEQLHRLRFSA
+554 LRFSA
-566 SQQANNDDSLKQ
+566 NKADTSRQSEQVSTTLEK
-578 HINLLIDAIKQTR
+578 LIDEIKQAR
-591 SNWLNNKESKK
+591 SEWKQSGAK
-602 NTLSDLY
+602 NSHTLSNLY
-609 PTS
+609 PAS

>member
-1 MKALSLSTV
+1 MRALLQSTRIVFLLTLLLST
-10 FILFLA
+10 A
-16 LTGQWAYADVNAVEA
+16 AYADVNSLEA

-49 ADGSVERDAFDS
+49 ADGSADRDAFDS

-105 IPALTI
+105 IPSLTI
-111 EGKRTQPIN
+111 EGKSTKPIQ
-120 VQVIPVQEQSNV
+120 VEVIPVQEQSNV

-142 DTKEAYLNQQLLYT
+142 DLKEAYLNQQLLYT

-207 VPQSSGEFI
+207 VPQASGEFT

-259 SDINYPWLPSEMV
+259 QGIDYPWLPSEMV
-272 RVDEEWPQGDVF
+272 RVDEEWPQGDSF

-328 VERNQN
+328 VEKDQS

-346 PTESGT
+346 PTQPGN

-358 TIPWFNTLTEK
+358 TIPWFNTLTQQ
-369 TEYATIPARTITVQA
+369 TEYATIPARSITVA
-384 ASNAN
+384 PASGAN
-389 NANTDAGSA
+389 NANTPNSLDTPSMSSASNEDIQNDIPSTAKQPNASASNEDRPLDRASGEDNTDENTQLNWMVTGALLVLFVIALTGWLVTYRKLKQAQFMGPGITNKTGSA
-398 QGALN
+398 QRPHSYAQWDEKAQFQNLM
-403 NTANTQLPA
+403 
-412 SDNNQTSS
+412 
-420 ENSQGAETT
+420 
-429 STASQSE
+429 
-436 AELGPQI
+436 
-443 QDSSILQS
+443 
-451 PLFIGITAFI
+451 
-461 SVCWLV
+461 SVIKAKD
-467 TLLGWYVTH
+467 T
-476 KKLKRL
+476 RL
-482 LASGALP
+482 LTSAL
-489 NAAYSDTQSNNLSEQ
+489 
-504 QAYEHLLA
+504 
-512 VAKQH
+512 KQWI
-517 NLKALDNALQ
+517 NALTSGKAQ
-527 KWLSLLNGDRSQRAM
+527 LSQF
-542 PGDIPESKGIKV
+542 EGINASV
-554 PIEQLHRLRFSA
+554 NELYALRFSA
-566 SQQANNDDSLKQ
+566 NKADASTQSKQVMKALDKLSHEAKLARSEWKRKSEGNN
-578 HINLLIDAIKQTR
+578 
-591 SNWLNNKESKK
+591 
-602 NTLSDLY
+602 NTLSALY
-609 PTS
+609 PAS

>member
-1 MKALSLSTV
+1 MRALIQSTLIVFLLTLLLST
-10 FILFLA
+10 A
-16 LTGQWAYADVNAVEA
+16 AYADVHSLEA

-49 ADGSVERDAFDS
+49 ADGSADRDAFDS

-105 IPALTI
+105 IPSLTI
-111 EGKRTQPIN
+111 EGKSTQPIQ
-120 VQVIPVQEQSNV
+120 VKVIPVQEQSNV

-142 DTKEAYLNQQLLYT
+142 DVKEAYLNQQLLYT

-207 VPQSSGEFI
+207 VPQASGEFT

-259 SDINYPWLPSEMV
+259 QGIDYPWLPSEMV
-272 RVDEEWPQGDVF
+272 RVDEEWPQGDSF

-328 VERNQN
+328 VEKDQS

-346 PTESGT
+346 PTQPGN

-358 TIPWFNTLTEK
+358 TIPWFNTLTQQ
-369 TEYATIPARTITVQA
+369 TEYATIPARSITVA
-384 ASNAN
+384 PASGAN
-389 NANTDAGSA
+389 NANTPNSLDTPSISSASNEDIQNDIPSTAKQPNASASNENKPLDSASGEVNTDESTQLNWMVTCALFVLFIIALTGWLVTYRKLKQAQFMGVGITNKTGSA
-398 QGALN
+398 QRLHSYAQWDEKAQFQNLM
-403 NTANTQLPA
+403 
-412 SDNNQTSS
+412 
-420 ENSQGAETT
+420 
-429 STASQSE
+429 
-436 AELGPQI
+436 
-443 QDSSILQS
+443 
-451 PLFIGITAFI
+451 
-461 SVCWLV
+461 SVIKAKD
-467 TLLGWYVTH
+467 T
-476 KKLKRL
+476 RL
-482 LASGALP
+482 LTSAL
-489 NAAYSDTQSNNLSEQ
+489 
-504 QAYEHLLA
+504 
-512 VAKQH
+512 KQWV
-517 NLKALDNALQ
+517 NALTSGKAQ
-527 KWLSLLNGDRSQRAM
+527 LSQF
-542 PGDIPESKGIKV
+542 EGINASV
-554 PIEQLHRLRFSA
+554 NELYALRFSA
-566 SQQANNDDSLKQ
+566 NKADASTQSKQVMKALDKLSHEAKLARSEWKQKSEGNN
-578 HINLLIDAIKQTR
+578 
-591 SNWLNNKESKK
+591 
-602 NTLSDLY
+602 NTLSALY
-609 PTS
+609 PAS

>member
-1 MKALSLSTV
+1 MRALLQSTRIVFLLTLLLST
-10 FILFLA
+10 A
-16 LTGQWAYADVNAVEA
+16 AYADVNSLEA

-49 ADGSVERDAFDS
+49 ADGSADRDAFDS

-105 IPALTI
+105 IPSLTI
-111 EGKRTQPIN
+111 EGKSTQPIQ
-120 VQVIPVQEQSNV
+120 VKVIPVQEQSNV

-142 DTKEAYLNQQLLYT
+142 DVKEAYLNQQLLYT

-207 VPQSSGEFI
+207 VPQASGEFT

-259 SDINYPWLPSEMV
+259 QGIDYPWLPSEMV
-272 RVDEEWPQGDVF
+272 RVDEEWPQGDSF

-328 VERNQN
+328 VEKDQS

-346 PTESGT
+346 PTQPGN

-358 TIPWFNTLTEK
+358 TIPWFNTLTQQ
-369 TEYATIPARTITVQA
+369 TEYATIPARSITVA
-384 ASNAN
+384 PASGAN
-389 NANTDAGSA
+389 NANTPNSLDTPSISSASNEDIQNDIPSTAKQPNASASNEDKPLDSASGEVNTDESTQLNWMVTCALLVLFIIALTGWLVTYRKLKQAQFMGVGITNKTGSA
-398 QGALN
+398 QRLHSYAQWDEKAQFQNLM
-403 NTANTQLPA
+403 
-412 SDNNQTSS
+412 
-420 ENSQGAETT
+420 
-429 STASQSE
+429 
-436 AELGPQI
+436 
-443 QDSSILQS
+443 
-451 PLFIGITAFI
+451 
-461 SVCWLV
+461 SVIKAKD
-467 TLLGWYVTH
+467 T
-476 KKLKRL
+476 RL
-482 LASGALP
+482 LTPAL
-489 NAAYSDTQSNNLSEQ
+489 
-504 QAYEHLLA
+504 
-512 VAKQH
+512 KQWI
-517 NLKALDNALQ
+517 NALTSGKAQ
-527 KWLSLLNGDRSQRAM
+527 LSQF
-542 PGDIPESKGIKV
+542 EGINASV
-554 PIEQLHRLRFSA
+554 NELYALRFSA
-566 SQQANNDDSLKQ
+566 NKADANTQSKQ
-578 HINLLIDAIKQTR
+578 VMKALDKLSHEAKLARSEWKQK
-591 SNWLNNKESKK
+591 SEGNN
-602 NTLSDLY
+602 NTLSALY
-609 PTS
+609 PAS

>member
-1 MKALSLSTV
+1 MRALLQSTRIVFLLTLLLST
-10 FILFLA
+10 A
-16 LTGQWAYADVNAVEA
+16 AYADVNSLEA

-49 ADGSVERDAFDS
+49 ADGSADRDAFDS

-76 SQTSIVNFDTKRTT
+76 SQTSIVNFDTTRTT

-105 IPALTI
+105 IPSLTI
-111 EGKRTQPIN
+111 EGKSTKPIQ
-120 VQVIPVQEQSNV
+120 VKVIPVQEQSNV

-142 DTKEAYLNQQLLYT
+142 DVKEAYLNQQLLYT

-207 VPQSSGEFI
+207 VPQASGEFT

-259 SDINYPWLPSEMV
+259 QGIDYPWLPSEMV
-272 RVDEEWPQGDVF
+272 RVDEEWPQGDSF

-291 RIVTLTALGVVEEQL
+291 RIITLTALGVVEEQL

-328 VERNQN
+328 VEKDQS

-341 SLAII
+341 SMAII
-346 PTESGT
+346 PTQPGN

-358 TIPWFNTLTEK
+358 TIPWFNTLTQQ
-369 TEYATIPARTITVQA
+369 TEYATIPARSITVA
-384 ASNAN
+384 PASGAN
-389 NANTDAGSA
+389 NANTSNIPNTPSTSSAGTDAIQDDIPSTATKPSVNTNDEGKPLGSA
-398 QGALN
+398 SGEAITDENAQFNWMVIGVLLALFVIAL
-403 NTANTQLPA
+403 T
-412 SDNNQTSS
+412 
-420 ENSQGAETT
+420 G
-429 STASQSE
+429 
-436 AELGPQI
+436 
-443 QDSSILQS
+443 
-451 PLFIGITAFI
+451 
-461 SVCWLV
+461 WLV
-467 TLLGWYVTH
+467 TYRKLKQAQSTGLGITH
-476 KKLKRL
+476 KTSSVQRIHSSAQWDEKAHFQSLMSVIKAKNTREL
-482 LASGALP
+482 TPAL
-489 NAAYSDTQSNNLSEQ
+489 N
-504 QAYEHLLA
+504 
-512 VAKQH
+512 KWI
-517 NLKALDNALQ
+517 KALTLGNAQ
-527 KWLSLLNGDRSQRAM
+527 LSQF
-542 PGDIPESKGIKV
+542 KGITDRV
-554 PIEQLHRLRFSA
+554 NELYALRFSA
-566 SQQANNDDSLKQ
+566 NKVDTSAQSKQVTKALEQLSHEIKLARSEWKQKSEGNN
-578 HINLLIDAIKQTR
+578 
-591 SNWLNNKESKK
+591 
-602 NTLSDLY
+602 NTLSALY
-609 PTS
+609 PAS

>member
-1 MKALSLSTV
+1 MRALLQSTLIVFLLTLLLST
-10 FILFLA
+10 A
-16 LTGQWAYADVNAVEA
+16 AYADVNSLEA

-49 ADGSVERDAFDS
+49 ADGSADRDAFDS

-105 IPALTI
+105 IPSLTI
-111 EGKRTQPIN
+111 EGKSTQPIQ
-120 VQVIPVQEQSNV
+120 VKVIPVQEQSNV

-142 DTKEAYLNQQLLYT
+142 DVKEAYLNQQLLYT

-207 VPQSSGEFI
+207 VPQASGEFT

-259 SDINYPWLPSEMV
+259 QGIDYPWLPSEMV
-272 RVDEEWPQGDVF
+272 RVDEEWPQGDSF

-328 VERNQN
+328 VEKDQS

-346 PTESGT
+346 PTQPGN

-358 TIPWFNTLTEK
+358 TIPWFNTLTQQ
-369 TEYATIPARTITVQA
+369 TEYATIPARSITVA
-384 ASNAN
+384 PASGAN
-389 NANTDAGSA
+389 NANTSNIPNTPSTSSTGTDAIQNDIPSTATKPSVSTNDEGKPLGSA
-398 QGALN
+398 SGEAITDENAQFNWMVIGVLLALFVIALTGWLFTYRKLKQAQSTGSGITHKTSSAQRIHSSAQWDEKAHFQSLMSVIKAKNTRELTPALN
-403 NTANTQLPA
+403 KWIKALTLGNAQL
-412 SDNNQTSS
+412 
-420 ENSQGAETT
+420 SQ
-429 STASQSE
+429 
-436 AELGPQI
+436 
-443 QDSSILQS
+443 
-451 PLFIGITAFI
+451 FKGIT
-461 SVCWLV
+461 
-467 TLLGWYVTH
+467 
-476 KKLKRL
+476 
-482 LASGALP
+482 
-489 NAAYSDTQSNNLSEQ
+489 
-504 QAYEHLLA
+504 
-512 VAKQH
+512 
-517 NLKALDNALQ
+517 
-527 KWLSLLNGDRSQRAM
+527 DRVNELYA
-542 PGDIPESKGIKV
+542 I
-554 PIEQLHRLRFSA
+554 RFSA
-566 SQQANNDDSLKQ
+566 NKVDASAQSKQ
-578 HINLLIDAIKQTR
+578 VTKALEQLSHEIKLAR
-591 SNWLNNKESKK
+591 SEWKQK
-602 NTLSDLY
+602 NTKNDHTLSNLY
-609 PTS
+609 PAS

>member
-1 MKALSLSTV
+1 MRALLQSTRIV
-10 FILFLA
+10 FLFTLLVNA
-16 LTGQWAYADVNAVEA
+16 VAYADVNSLEA

-49 ADGSVERDAFDS
+49 ADGSADRDAFDS

-105 IPALTI
+105 IPSLTI
-111 EGKRTQPIN
+111 EGKSTKPIQ
-120 VQVIPVQEQSNV
+120 VKVIPVQEQSNV

-142 DTKEAYLNQQLLYT
+142 DVKEAYLNQQLLYT

-207 VPQSSGEFI
+207 VPQASGEFT

-259 SDINYPWLPSEMV
+259 QGIDYPWLPSEMV
-272 RVDEEWPQGDVF
+272 RVDEEWPQGDSF

-328 VERNQN
+328 VEKDQS

-346 PTESGT
+346 PTQPGN

-358 TIPWFNTLTEK
+358 TIPWFNTLTQQ
-369 TEYATIPARTITVQA
+369 TEYATIPARSITVA
-384 ASNAN
+384 PASSAN
-389 NANTDAGSA
+389 NANNLNSLDTPSMSSASNEDIQNDIPSTATQPNASASNENKPLDSASSEVNTDENTQLNWMVTGALLVLFVIALTGWLVTYRKLKQAQFMGPGITHRTGSA
-398 QGALN
+398 QRPHSYAQWDEKAQFQNLM
-403 NTANTQLPA
+403 
-412 SDNNQTSS
+412 
-420 ENSQGAETT
+420 
-429 STASQSE
+429 
-436 AELGPQI
+436 
-443 QDSSILQS
+443 
-451 PLFIGITAFI
+451 
-461 SVCWLV
+461 SVIKAKD
-467 TLLGWYVTH
+467 T
-476 KKLKRL
+476 RL
-482 LASGALP
+482 LTS
-489 NAAYSDTQSNNLSEQ
+489 
-504 QAYEHLLA
+504 A
-512 VAKQH
+512 VKQWI
-517 NLKALDNALQ
+517 NALTSGKAQ
-527 KWLSLLNGDRSQRAM
+527 LSQF
-542 PGDIPESKGIKV
+542 EGINASV
-554 PIEQLHRLRFSA
+554 NELYALRFSA
-566 SQQANNDDSLKQ
+566 NKADANTQSKQ
-578 HINLLIDAIKQTR
+578 VMKALDKLSHEAKLARSEWKQK
-591 SNWLNNKESKK
+591 SEGNN
-602 NTLSDLY
+602 NTLSALY
-609 PTS
+609 PAS

>member
-1 MKALSLSTV
+1 MRALLQSTLIVFLLTLLLST
-10 FILFLA
+10 A
-16 LTGQWAYADVNAVEA
+16 AYADVNSLEA

-49 ADGSVERDAFDS
+49 ADGSADRDAFDS

-105 IPALTI
+105 IPSLTI
-111 EGKRTQPIN
+111 EGKSTQPIQ
-120 VQVIPVQEQSNV
+120 VKVIPVQEQSNV

-142 DTKEAYLNQQLLYT
+142 DVKEAYLNQQLLYT

-207 VPQSSGEFI
+207 VPQASGEFT

-259 SDINYPWLPSEMV
+259 QGIDYPWLPSEMV
-272 RVDEEWPQGDVF
+272 RVDEEWPQGDSF

-328 VERNQN
+328 VEKDQS

-346 PTESGT
+346 PTQPGN

-358 TIPWFNTLTEK
+358 TIPWFNTLTQQ
-369 TEYATIPARTITVQA
+369 TEYATIPARSITVA
-384 ASNAN
+384 PASGAN
-389 NANTDAGSA
+389 NANTPNSLDTPSMSSASNQDIQNDIPSAAKQPNASASSKDKPLDSASGEVNTDESTQLNWMVTCALLVLFIIALTGWLVTYRKLKQAQFMGPGITNKTGSA
-398 QGALN
+398 QRPHSYAQWDEKAQFQNLM
-403 NTANTQLPA
+403 
-412 SDNNQTSS
+412 
-420 ENSQGAETT
+420 
-429 STASQSE
+429 
-436 AELGPQI
+436 
-443 QDSSILQS
+443 
-451 PLFIGITAFI
+451 
-461 SVCWLV
+461 SVIKAKD
-467 TLLGWYVTH
+467 T
-476 KKLKRL
+476 RL
-482 LASGALP
+482 LTPAL
-489 NAAYSDTQSNNLSEQ
+489 
-504 QAYEHLLA
+504 
-512 VAKQH
+512 KQWI
-517 NLKALDNALQ
+517 NALTSGKAQ
-527 KWLSLLNGDRSQRAM
+527 LSQF
-542 PGDIPESKGIKV
+542 EGINASV
-554 PIEQLHRLRFSA
+554 NELYALRFSA
-566 SQQANNDDSLKQ
+566 NKADANTQSKQ
-578 HINLLIDAIKQTR
+578 VMKALDKLSHEAKLAR
-591 SNWLNNKESKK
+591 SEWKRKSEGNN
-602 NTLSDLY
+602 NTLSALY
-609 PTS
+609 PAS

>member
-1 MKALSLSTV
+1 MRALLQSTLIVFLLTLLLST
-10 FILFLA
+10 A
-16 LTGQWAYADVNAVEA
+16 AYADVNSLEA

-49 ADGSVERDAFDS
+49 ADGSADRDAFDS

-105 IPALTI
+105 IPSLTI
-111 EGKRTQPIN
+111 EGKSTKPIQ
-120 VQVIPVQEQSNV
+120 VKVIPVQEQSNV

-142 DTKEAYLNQQLLYT
+142 DVKEAYLNQQLLYT

-207 VPQSSGEFI
+207 VPQASGEFT

-259 SDINYPWLPSEMV
+259 QGIDYPWLPSEMV
-272 RVDEEWPQGDVF
+272 RVDEEWPQGDSF

-328 VERNQN
+328 VEKDQS

-346 PTESGT
+346 PTQPGN

-358 TIPWFNTLTEK
+358 TIPWFNTLTQQ
-369 TEYATIPARTITVQA
+369 TEYATIPARSITVA
-384 ASNAN
+384 PASGAN
-389 NANTDAGSA
+389 NANTPNSLDTPSMSSASNEDIQNDIPSAAKQPNASASSKDKPLDSASGEVNTDESTQLNWMVTCALLVLFIIALTGWLVTYRKLKQAQFMGPGITNKTGSA
-398 QGALN
+398 QRPHSYAQWDEKAQFQNLM
-403 NTANTQLPA
+403 
-412 SDNNQTSS
+412 
-420 ENSQGAETT
+420 
-429 STASQSE
+429 
-436 AELGPQI
+436 
-443 QDSSILQS
+443 
-451 PLFIGITAFI
+451 
-461 SVCWLV
+461 SVIKAKD
-467 TLLGWYVTH
+467 T
-476 KKLKRL
+476 RL
-482 LASGALP
+482 LTPAL
-489 NAAYSDTQSNNLSEQ
+489 
-504 QAYEHLLA
+504 
-512 VAKQH
+512 KQWI
-517 NLKALDNALQ
+517 NALTSGNAQ
-527 KWLSLLNGDRSQRAM
+527 LSQFERINASVNELYA
-542 PGDIPESKGIKV
+542 
-554 PIEQLHRLRFSA
+554 LRFSA
-566 SQQANNDDSLKQ
+566 NKADANTQSKQ
-578 HINLLIDAIKQTR
+578 VMKALDKLSHEAKLARSEWKQK
-591 SNWLNNKESKK
+591 SEGNN
-602 NTLSDLY
+602 NTLSALY
-609 PTS
+609 PAS

>member
-1 MKALSLSTV
+1 MRALLQSTRIVFLLTLLLST
-10 FILFLA
+10 A
-16 LTGQWAYADVNAVEA
+16 AYADVNSLEA

-49 ADGSVERDAFDS
+49 ADGSADRDAFDS

-105 IPALTI
+105 IPSLTI
-111 EGKRTQPIN
+111 EGKSTQPIQ
-120 VQVIPVQEQSNV
+120 VKVIPVQEQSNV

-142 DTKEAYLNQQLLYT
+142 DVKEAYLNQQLLYT

-207 VPQSSGEFI
+207 VPQASGEFT

-259 SDINYPWLPSEMV
+259 QGIDYPWLPSEMV
-272 RVDEEWPQGDVF
+272 RVDEEWPQGDSF

-328 VERNQN
+328 VEKDQS

-346 PTESGT
+346 PTQPGN

-358 TIPWFNTLTEK
+358 TIPWFNTLTQQ
-369 TEYATIPARTITVQA
+369 TEYATIPARSITVA
-384 ASNAN
+384 PASGAN
-389 NANTDAGSA
+389 NANTPNSLDTPSISSASNEDIQNDIPSTAKQPNASASNENKPLDSASGEVNTDESTQLNWMVTCALLVLFIIALTGWLVTYRKLKQAQFMGPGITNKTGSA
-398 QGALN
+398 QRPHSYAQWDEKAQFQNLM
-403 NTANTQLPA
+403 
-412 SDNNQTSS
+412 
-420 ENSQGAETT
+420 
-429 STASQSE
+429 
-436 AELGPQI
+436 
-443 QDSSILQS
+443 
-451 PLFIGITAFI
+451 
-461 SVCWLV
+461 SVIKAKD
-467 TLLGWYVTH
+467 T
-476 KKLKRL
+476 RL
-482 LASGALP
+482 LTPAL
-489 NAAYSDTQSNNLSEQ
+489 
-504 QAYEHLLA
+504 
-512 VAKQH
+512 KQWI
-517 NLKALDNALQ
+517 NALTSGKAQ
-527 KWLSLLNGDRSQRAM
+527 LSQF
-542 PGDIPESKGIKV
+542 EGINASV
-554 PIEQLHRLRFSA
+554 NELYALRFSA
-566 SQQANNDDSLKQ
+566 NKADASTQSKQVMKALDKLSHEAKLARSEWKQKSEGNN
-578 HINLLIDAIKQTR
+578 
-591 SNWLNNKESKK
+591 
-602 NTLSDLY
+602 NTLSALY
-609 PTS
+609 PAS

>member
-1 MKALSLSTV
+1 MRALLQSTLIVFLLTLLLST
-10 FILFLA
+10 A
-16 LTGQWAYADVNAVEA
+16 AYADVNSLEA

-49 ADGSVERDAFDS
+49 ADGSADRDAFDS

-105 IPALTI
+105 IPSLTI
-111 EGKRTQPIN
+111 EGKSTQPIQ
-120 VQVIPVQEQSNV
+120 VKVIPVQEQSNV

-142 DTKEAYLNQQLLYT
+142 DVKEAYLNQQLLYT

-207 VPQSSGEFI
+207 VPQASGEFT

-259 SDINYPWLPSEMV
+259 QGIDYPWLPSEMV
-272 RVDEEWPQGDVF
+272 RVDEEWPQGDSF

-328 VERNQN
+328 VEKDQS

-346 PTESGT
+346 PTQPGN

-358 TIPWFNTLTEK
+358 TIPWFNTLTQQ
-369 TEYATIPARTITVQA
+369 TEYATIPARSITVA
-384 ASNAN
+384 PASGAN
-389 NANTDAGSA
+389 NANTPNSLDTPSISSASNEDIQNDIPSTATQPNASASNEGKPLDSTSGEVNTDENTQLNWMVIGALLVLLVIALTGWLVTYRKLKQAQFMGVGITNKTGSA
-398 QGALN
+398 QRLHSYAQWDEKAQFQNLM
-403 NTANTQLPA
+403 
-412 SDNNQTSS
+412 
-420 ENSQGAETT
+420 
-429 STASQSE
+429 
-436 AELGPQI
+436 
-443 QDSSILQS
+443 
-451 PLFIGITAFI
+451 
-461 SVCWLV
+461 SVIKAKD
-467 TLLGWYVTH
+467 T
-476 KKLKRL
+476 RL
-482 LASGALP
+482 LTPAL
-489 NAAYSDTQSNNLSEQ
+489 
-504 QAYEHLLA
+504 
-512 VAKQH
+512 KQWI
-517 NLKALDNALQ
+517 NALTSGKAQ
-527 KWLSLLNGDRSQRAM
+527 LSQF
-542 PGDIPESKGIKV
+542 EGINASV
-554 PIEQLHRLRFSA
+554 NELYALRFSA
-566 SQQANNDDSLKQ
+566 NKADANTQSKQ
-578 HINLLIDAIKQTR
+578 VMKALDKLSHEAKLARSEWKQK
-591 SNWLNNKESKK
+591 SEGNN
-602 NTLSDLY
+602 NTLSALY
-609 PTS
+609 PAS

>member
-1 MKALSLSTV
+1 MKALLRSTYFI
-10 FILFLA
+10 FILTTLFSA
-16 LTGQWAYADVNAVEA
+16 VASTNAWADVNAVEA

-38 MLDEAIRLTVT
+38 MIDEAIRLTIT
-49 ADGSVERDAFDS
+49 ADGSADRDAFDS

-105 IPALTI
+105 IPSLTV
-111 EGKRTQPIN
+111 EGKSTKPIQ
-120 VQVIPVQEQSNV
+120 VKVIPVQEQSNV

-142 DTKEAYLNQQLLYT
+142 DIKEAYLNQQLLYT

-177 AEITQ
+177 AEIKQ
-182 LGEDKQYTDIVNG
+182 LGDDKQYTDIVNG

-207 VPQSSGEFI
+207 VPQASGEFT

-259 SDINYPWLPSEMV
+259 QRIDYPWLPSEMV
-272 RVDEEWPQGDVF
+272 RVDEEWPQGDTF

-328 VERNQN
+328 VEKDQS

-346 PTESGT
+346 PTQAGN

-358 TIPWFNTLTEK
+358 TIPWFNTLTQQ
-369 TEYATIPARTITVQA
+369 TEYATIPARSITVAPASGVNKGNA
-384 ASNAN
+384 A
-389 NANTDAGSA
+389 NANTPVSSSTTVENVPNDVPSTAAQSSTDADNKTNAS
-398 QGALN
+398 N
-403 NTANTQLPA
+403 NASDDANTNKIA
-412 SDNNQTSS
+412 
-420 ENSQGAETT
+420 
-429 STASQSE
+429 
-436 AELGPQI
+436 
-443 QDSSILQS
+443 
-451 PLFIGITAFI
+451 PLYWAVTGVFIALFVIALAG
-461 SVCWLV
+461 WLY
-467 TLLGWYVTH
+467 TYR
-476 KKLKRL
+476 KLKQSRTFGQN
-482 LASGALP
+482 SSVKHGVPGSHALTSFDEK
-489 NAAYSDTQSNNLSEQ
+489 AQYQNLMS
-504 QAYEHLLA
+504 
-512 VAKQH
+512 VIKAKDIRSLSPS
-517 NLKALDNALQ
+517 LKQWINALTAGNV
-527 KWLSLLNGDRSQRAM
+527 KHSQF
-542 PGDIPESKGIKV
+542 ESINRIV
-554 PIEQLHRLRFSA
+554 NELYALRFSA
-566 SQQANNDDSLKQ
+566 NKSDASVQTKQ
-578 HINLLIDAIKQTR
+578 ITKVLEELSNEVKRTRNEWKRKDA
-591 SNWLNNKESKK
+591 SDNH
-602 NTLSDLY
+602 TLSNLY
-609 PTS
+609 PAS

>member
-1 MKALSLSTV
+1 MRALLQSTLIVFLLTLLLST
-10 FILFLA
+10 A
-16 LTGQWAYADVNAVEA
+16 AYADVNSLEA

-49 ADGSVERDAFDS
+49 ADGSADRDAFDS

-105 IPALTI
+105 IPSLTI
-111 EGKRTQPIN
+111 EGKSTQPIQ
-120 VQVIPVQEQSNV
+120 VKVIPVQEQSNV

-142 DTKEAYLNQQLLYT
+142 DVKEAYLNQQLLYT

-207 VPQSSGEFI
+207 VPQASGEFT

-259 SDINYPWLPSEMV
+259 QGIDYPWLPSEMV
-272 RVDEEWPQGDVF
+272 RVDEEWPQGDSF

-328 VERNQN
+328 VEKDQS

-346 PTESGT
+346 PTQPGN

-358 TIPWFNTLTEK
+358 TIPWFNTLTQQ
-369 TEYATIPARTITVQA
+369 TEYATIPARSITVA
-384 ASNAN
+384 PASGAN
-389 NANTDAGSA
+389 NANTPNSLDTPSISSASNEDIQNDIPSTAKQPNASASNENKPLDSASGDVNSDENTQLNRMVTGALLVLFIIALTGWLVTYRKLKQAQFMGPGLTNKTGSA
-398 QGALN
+398 QRPHSYAQWDEKAQFQNLM
-403 NTANTQLPA
+403 
-412 SDNNQTSS
+412 
-420 ENSQGAETT
+420 
-429 STASQSE
+429 
-436 AELGPQI
+436 
-443 QDSSILQS
+443 
-451 PLFIGITAFI
+451 
-461 SVCWLV
+461 SVIKAKD
-467 TLLGWYVTH
+467 T
-476 KKLKRL
+476 RL
-482 LASGALP
+482 LTPAL
-489 NAAYSDTQSNNLSEQ
+489 
-504 QAYEHLLA
+504 
-512 VAKQH
+512 KQWI
-517 NLKALDNALQ
+517 NALTSGKAQ
-527 KWLSLLNGDRSQRAM
+527 LSQFERINASVNELYA
-542 PGDIPESKGIKV
+542 
-554 PIEQLHRLRFSA
+554 LRFSA
-566 SQQANNDDSLKQ
+566 NKADANTQSKQ
-578 HINLLIDAIKQTR
+578 VMKALDKLSHEAKLARSEWKQK
-591 SNWLNNKESKK
+591 SEGDN
-602 NTLSDLY
+602 NTLSALY
-609 PTS
+609 PAS

>member
-1 MKALSLSTV
+1 MRALLQSTLIVFLLTLLLST
-10 FILFLA
+10 A
-16 LTGQWAYADVNAVEA
+16 AYADVNSLEA

-49 ADGSVERDAFDS
+49 ADGSADRDAFDS

-105 IPALTI
+105 IPSLTI
-111 EGKRTQPIN
+111 EGKSTKPIQ
-120 VQVIPVQEQSNV
+120 VKVIPVQEQSNV

-142 DTKEAYLNQQLLYT
+142 DVKEAYLNQQLLYT

-207 VPQSSGEFI
+207 VPQASGEFT

-259 SDINYPWLPSEMV
+259 QGIDYPWLPSEMV
-272 RVDEEWPQGDVF
+272 RVDEEWPQGDSF

-328 VERNQN
+328 VEKDQS

-346 PTESGT
+346 PTQPGN

-358 TIPWFNTLTEK
+358 TIPWFNTLTQQ
-369 TEYATIPARTITVQA
+369 TEYASIPARSITVA
-384 ASNAN
+384 PASGAN
-389 NANTDAGSA
+389 NANTPNSLDTPSMSSASNEDIQNDIPSTATQPNASASNENKPLDSASSKVNTDENTQLNWMVTGALLVLFVIALTGWLVTYRKLKKAQFMGPGITHRTGSA
-398 QGALN
+398 QRPHSYAQWDEKAQFQNLM
-403 NTANTQLPA
+403 
-412 SDNNQTSS
+412 
-420 ENSQGAETT
+420 
-429 STASQSE
+429 
-436 AELGPQI
+436 
-443 QDSSILQS
+443 
-451 PLFIGITAFI
+451 
-461 SVCWLV
+461 SVIKAKD
-467 TLLGWYVTH
+467 T
-476 KKLKRL
+476 RL
-482 LASGALP
+482 LTSAL
-489 NAAYSDTQSNNLSEQ
+489 
-504 QAYEHLLA
+504 
-512 VAKQH
+512 KQWI
-517 NLKALDNALQ
+517 NALTSGKAQ
-527 KWLSLLNGDRSQRAM
+527 LSQF
-542 PGDIPESKGIKV
+542 EGINASV
-554 PIEQLHRLRFSA
+554 NELYALRFSA
-566 SQQANNDDSLKQ
+566 NKADASTQSKQVMKALDKLSHEAKLARSEWKQKSEGNN
-578 HINLLIDAIKQTR
+578 
-591 SNWLNNKESKK
+591 
-602 NTLSDLY
+602 NTLSALY
-609 PTS
+609 PAS

>member
-1 MKALSLSTV
+1 MRALLQSTLIVFLLTLLLST
-10 FILFLA
+10 A
-16 LTGQWAYADVNAVEA
+16 AYADVNSLEA

-49 ADGSVERDAFDS
+49 ADGSADRDAFDS

-105 IPALTI
+105 IPSLTI
-111 EGKRTQPIN
+111 EGKSTQPIQ
-120 VQVIPVQEQSNV
+120 VKVIPVQEQSNV

-142 DTKEAYLNQQLLYT
+142 DVKEAYLNQQLLYT

-207 VPQSSGEFI
+207 VPQASGEFT

-259 SDINYPWLPSEMV
+259 QGIDYPWLPSEMV
-272 RVDEEWPQGDVF
+272 RVDEEWPQGDSF

-328 VERNQN
+328 VEKDQS

-346 PTESGT
+346 PTQPGN

-358 TIPWFNTLTEK
+358 TIPWFNTLTQQ
-369 TEYATIPARTITVQA
+369 TEYATIPARSITVA
-384 ASNAN
+384 PASGAN
-389 NANTDAGSA
+389 NANTPNSLDTPSISSASNEDIQNDIPSTAKQPNASASNEDKPLDSASGEVNTDESTQLNWMVTCALLVLFIIALTGWLVTYRKLKQAQFMGVGITNKTGSA
-398 QGALN
+398 QRLHSYAQWDEKAQFQNLM
-403 NTANTQLPA
+403 
-412 SDNNQTSS
+412 
-420 ENSQGAETT
+420 
-429 STASQSE
+429 
-436 AELGPQI
+436 
-443 QDSSILQS
+443 
-451 PLFIGITAFI
+451 
-461 SVCWLV
+461 SVIKAKD
-467 TLLGWYVTH
+467 T
-476 KKLKRL
+476 RL
-482 LASGALP
+482 LTPAL
-489 NAAYSDTQSNNLSEQ
+489 
-504 QAYEHLLA
+504 
-512 VAKQH
+512 KQWI
-517 NLKALDNALQ
+517 NALTSGKAQ
-527 KWLSLLNGDRSQRAM
+527 LSQF
-542 PGDIPESKGIKV
+542 EGINASV
-554 PIEQLHRLRFSA
+554 NELYALRFSA
-566 SQQANNDDSLKQ
+566 NKADANTQSKQ
-578 HINLLIDAIKQTR
+578 VMKALDKLSHEAKLARSEWKQK
-591 SNWLNNKESKK
+591 SEGNN
-602 NTLSDLY
+602 NTLSALY
-609 PTS
+609 PAS

>member
-1 MKALSLSTV
+1 MRALLQSTLIVFLLTLLLST
-10 FILFLA
+10 A
-16 LTGQWAYADVNAVEA
+16 AYADVNSLEA

-49 ADGSVERDAFDS
+49 ADGSADRDAFDS

-105 IPALTI
+105 IPSLTI
-111 EGKRTQPIN
+111 EGKSTKPIQ
-120 VQVIPVQEQSNV
+120 VKVIPVQEQSNV

-142 DTKEAYLNQQLLYT
+142 DVKEAYLNQQLLYT

-207 VPQSSGEFI
+207 VPQASGEFT

-259 SDINYPWLPSEMV
+259 QGIDYPWLPSEMV
-272 RVDEEWPQGDVF
+272 RVDEEWPQGDSF

-328 VERNQN
+328 VEKDQS

-346 PTESGT
+346 PTQPGN

-358 TIPWFNTLTEK
+358 TIPWFNTLTQQ
-369 TEYATIPARTITVQA
+369 TEYASIPARSITVA
-384 ASNAN
+384 PASGAN
-389 NANTDAGSA
+389 NANTPNSLDTPSMSSASNEDIQNDIPSTATQPNASASNENKPLDSASSKVNTDENTQLNWMVTGALLVLFVIALTGWLVTYRKLKQAQFMGPGITHRTGSA
-398 QGALN
+398 QRPHSYAQWDEKAQFQNLM
-403 NTANTQLPA
+403 
-412 SDNNQTSS
+412 
-420 ENSQGAETT
+420 
-429 STASQSE
+429 
-436 AELGPQI
+436 
-443 QDSSILQS
+443 
-451 PLFIGITAFI
+451 
-461 SVCWLV
+461 SVIKAKD
-467 TLLGWYVTH
+467 T
-476 KKLKRL
+476 RL
-482 LASGALP
+482 LTSAL
-489 NAAYSDTQSNNLSEQ
+489 
-504 QAYEHLLA
+504 
-512 VAKQH
+512 KQWI
-517 NLKALDNALQ
+517 NALTSGKAQ
-527 KWLSLLNGDRSQRAM
+527 LSQF
-542 PGDIPESKGIKV
+542 EGINASV
-554 PIEQLHRLRFSA
+554 NELYALRFSA
-566 SQQANNDDSLKQ
+566 NKADASTQSKQVMKALDKLSHEAKLARSEWKQKSEGNN
-578 HINLLIDAIKQTR
+578 
-591 SNWLNNKESKK
+591 
-602 NTLSDLY
+602 NTLSALY
-609 PTS
+609 PAS

>member
-1 MKALSLSTV
+1 MKALLQSTCFIFMLSTMLSTNA
-10 FILFLA
+10 F
-16 LTGQWAYADVNAVEA
+16 ADVNAVEA

-38 MLDEAIRLTVT
+38 MIDEAIRLTIT
-49 ADGSVERDAFDS
+49 ADGSADRDAFDS

-105 IPALTI
+105 IPSLTI
-111 EGKRTQPIN
+111 EGKSTKPIQ
-120 VQVIPVQEQSNV
+120 VKVIPVQEQSNV

-142 DTKEAYLNQQLLYT
+142 DIKEAYLNQQLLYT

-177 AEITQ
+177 AEIKQ
-182 LGEDKQYTDIVNG
+182 LGDDKQYTDIVNG

-207 VPQSSGEFI
+207 VPQASGEFT
-216 LRGPIFT
+216 LRGPVFT

-259 SDINYPWLPSEMV
+259 QGIDYPWLPSEMV
-272 RVDEEWPQGDVF
+272 RVDEEWPQGDTF

-328 VERNQN
+328 VEKDQS

-346 PTESGT
+346 PTQAGN

-358 TIPWFNTLTEK
+358 TVPWFNTLTQQ
-369 TEYATIPARTITVQA
+369 TEYATIPARSITVAPASGVNKGNA
-384 ASNAN
+384 A
-389 NANTDAGSA
+389 NANTPVSSSTMVENVPNDVPSTAAQSSADADNKTNAS
-398 QGALN
+398 N
-403 NTANTQLPA
+403 NASGDANT
-412 SDNNQTSS
+412 NK
-420 ENSQGAETT
+420 
-429 STASQSE
+429 TAPLYWVVTGVFI
-436 AELGPQI
+436 A
-443 QDSSILQS
+443 
-451 PLFIGITAFI
+451 LFIIALAG
-461 SVCWLV
+461 WLY
-467 TLLGWYVTH
+467 TYR
-476 KKLKRL
+476 KLK
-482 LASGALP
+482 
-489 NAAYSDTQSNNLSEQ
+489 QSRTFGQNSSVK
-504 QAYEHLLA
+504 H
-512 VAKQH
+512 VVPGS
-517 NLKALDNALQ
+517 NALTSLDEKAQ
-527 KWLSLLNGDRSQRAM
+527 YQNLMSVIKAKDIRSLSPSLKHWINALTAGNVKHSQF
-542 PGDIPESKGIKV
+542 ESINRIV
-554 PIEQLHRLRFSA
+554 NELYALRFSA
-566 SQQANNDDSLKQ
+566 NKSDASVQTTQITKVLEELSNEVKRTRNEWKRKDASDS
-578 HINLLIDAIKQTR
+578 H
-591 SNWLNNKESKK
+591 
-602 NTLSDLY
+602 TLSNLY
-609 PTS
+609 PAS

>member
-1 MKALSLSTV
+1 MRALLQSTRIVFLLTLLLST
-10 FILFLA
+10 A
-16 LTGQWAYADVNAVEA
+16 AYADVNSLEA

-49 ADGSVERDAFDS
+49 ADGSADRDAFDS

-96 FPRKEGTFT
+96 FPRKEGMFT
-105 IPALTI
+105 IPSLTI
-111 EGKRTQPIN
+111 EGKSTKPIQ
-120 VQVIPVQEQSNV
+120 VKVIPVQEQSNV

-142 DTKEAYLNQQLLYT
+142 DVKEAYLNQQLLYT

-207 VPQSSGEFI
+207 VPQASGEFT

-259 SDINYPWLPSEMV
+259 QGIDYPWLPSEMV
-272 RVDEEWPQGDVF
+272 RVDEEWPQGDSF

-328 VERNQN
+328 VEKDQS

-346 PTESGT
+346 PTQPGN

-358 TIPWFNTLTEK
+358 TIPWFNTLTQQ
-369 TEYATIPARTITVQA
+369 TEYATIPARSITVA
-384 ASNAN
+384 PASGAN
-389 NANTDAGSA
+389 NANTPNSLDTPSISSASNEDIQNDIPTTAKQPNASASNEDKPLDSASGEVNTDESTQLNWMVTCALLVLFIIALTGWLVTYRKLKQAQFMGPGLTNKTGSA
-398 QGALN
+398 QRPHSYAQWDEKAQFQNLM
-403 NTANTQLPA
+403 
-412 SDNNQTSS
+412 
-420 ENSQGAETT
+420 
-429 STASQSE
+429 
-436 AELGPQI
+436 
-443 QDSSILQS
+443 
-451 PLFIGITAFI
+451 
-461 SVCWLV
+461 SVIKAKD
-467 TLLGWYVTH
+467 T
-476 KKLKRL
+476 RL
-482 LASGALP
+482 LTPAL
-489 NAAYSDTQSNNLSEQ
+489 
-504 QAYEHLLA
+504 
-512 VAKQH
+512 KQWI
-517 NLKALDNALQ
+517 NALTSGKAQ
-527 KWLSLLNGDRSQRAM
+527 LSQF
-542 PGDIPESKGIKV
+542 EGINASV
-554 PIEQLHRLRFSA
+554 NELYALRFSA
-566 SQQANNDDSLKQ
+566 NKADANTQSKQ
-578 HINLLIDAIKQTR
+578 VMKALDKLSHEAKLARSEWKQKSEG
-591 SNWLNNKESKK
+591 SN
-602 NTLSDLY
+602 NTLSALY
-609 PTS
+609 PAS

>member
-1 MKALSLSTV
+1 MRALLQSTLIVFLLTLLLST
-10 FILFLA
+10 A
-16 LTGQWAYADVNAVEA
+16 AYADVHSLEA

-49 ADGSVERDAFDS
+49 ADGSADRDAFDS

-105 IPALTI
+105 IPSLTI
-111 EGKRTQPIN
+111 EGKSTQPIQ
-120 VQVIPVQEQSNV
+120 VKVIPVQEQSNV

-142 DTKEAYLNQQLLYT
+142 DVKEAYLNQQLLYT

-207 VPQSSGEFI
+207 VPQASGEFA

-259 SDINYPWLPSEMV
+259 QGIDYPWLPSAMV
-272 RVDEEWPQGDVF
+272 RVDEEWPQGDSF

-328 VERNQN
+328 VEKDQS

-346 PTESGT
+346 PTQPGN

-358 TIPWFNTLTEK
+358 TIPWFNTLTQQ
-369 TEYATIPARTITVQA
+369 TEYATIPARSITVA
-384 ASNAN
+384 PASGAN
-389 NANTDAGSA
+389 NANTPNRLDTPSISSASNEDIQNDIPSTAPQTNASASNEGKPLASASGDVSTDESTQLNWMVTGALLVLFVIALTGWLVTYRKLKQAQFMGPGITNKTGSA
-398 QGALN
+398 QRPHSYAQWDEKAQFQNLM
-403 NTANTQLPA
+403 
-412 SDNNQTSS
+412 
-420 ENSQGAETT
+420 
-429 STASQSE
+429 
-436 AELGPQI
+436 
-443 QDSSILQS
+443 
-451 PLFIGITAFI
+451 
-461 SVCWLV
+461 SVIKAKD
-467 TLLGWYVTH
+467 T
-476 KKLKRL
+476 RL
-482 LASGALP
+482 LTSAL
-489 NAAYSDTQSNNLSEQ
+489 
-504 QAYEHLLA
+504 
-512 VAKQH
+512 KQWV
-517 NLKALDNALQ
+517 NALTSGKAQ
-527 KWLSLLNGDRSQRAM
+527 LSQF
-542 PGDIPESKGIKV
+542 EGINASV
-554 PIEQLHRLRFSA
+554 NELYALRFSA
-566 SQQANNDDSLKQ
+566 NKADASTQSKQVMKALDKLSHEAKLARSEWKQKSEGNN
-578 HINLLIDAIKQTR
+578 
-591 SNWLNNKESKK
+591 
-602 NTLSDLY
+602 NTLSALY
-609 PTS
+609 PAS

>member
-1 MKALSLSTV
+1 MRALLQSTRIVFLLTLLLST
-10 FILFLA
+10 A
-16 LTGQWAYADVNAVEA
+16 AYADVNSLEA

-49 ADGSVERDAFDS
+49 ADGSADRDAFDS

-105 IPALTI
+105 IPSLTI
-111 EGKRTQPIN
+111 EGKSTQPIQ
-120 VQVIPVQEQSNV
+120 VKVIPVQEQSNV

-142 DTKEAYLNQQLLYT
+142 DVKEAYLYQQLLYT

-207 VPQSSGEFI
+207 VPQASGEFT

-259 SDINYPWLPSEMV
+259 QGIDYPWLPSEMV
-272 RVDEEWPQGDVF
+272 RVDEEWPQGDSF
-284 VAGEPVT
+284 VTGEPVT

-328 VERNQN
+328 VEKDQS

-346 PTESGT
+346 PTQPGN

-358 TIPWFNTLTEK
+358 TIPWFNTLTQQ
-369 TEYATIPARTITVQA
+369 TEYATIPARSITVA
-384 ASNAN
+384 PASGAN
-389 NANTDAGSA
+389 NANTPNSLDTPSISSASNEDIQNDIPSTATQTNASASNEGKPLDSASGEVNTDENTQLNWMVTGALLVLFVIALTGWLLTYRKLKQAQFMGPGITNKTGSA
-398 QGALN
+398 QRPHSYAQWDEKAQFQNLM
-403 NTANTQLPA
+403 
-412 SDNNQTSS
+412 
-420 ENSQGAETT
+420 
-429 STASQSE
+429 
-436 AELGPQI
+436 
-443 QDSSILQS
+443 
-451 PLFIGITAFI
+451 
-461 SVCWLV
+461 SVIKAKD
-467 TLLGWYVTH
+467 T
-476 KKLKRL
+476 RL
-482 LASGALP
+482 LTSAL
-489 NAAYSDTQSNNLSEQ
+489 
-504 QAYEHLLA
+504 
-512 VAKQH
+512 KQWI
-517 NLKALDNALQ
+517 NALTSGKAQ
-527 KWLSLLNGDRSQRAM
+527 LSQF
-542 PGDIPESKGIKV
+542 EGINASV
-554 PIEQLHRLRFSA
+554 NELYALRFSA
-566 SQQANNDDSLKQ
+566 NKADASTQSKQVMKALDKLSHEAKLARSEWKQKSEGNN
-578 HINLLIDAIKQTR
+578 
-591 SNWLNNKESKK
+591 
-602 NTLSDLY
+602 NTLSALY
-609 PTS
+609 PAS